1 MDLPQGPITQEKPIE
16 TAPWPLGPD
25 TCLVPAPGAR
35 GCGGL
40 AHADSHAEPST
51 GERQWCSGSLN
62 QEAPTE
68 TLFCAGCRLGS
79 QGAHPQPLYNRVGP
93 TRQDKRPKPAGSTR
107 PDHPARTHSGPRSG
121 CRPSSAN
128 HHQPRLQ
135 AAPIPG
141 PDSALSAGGL
151 LQSEKRASMSV
162 LGPRPSPSPA
172 QGHWNLYTRHQTVHA
187 EAQDSRQAGSLPP
200 HPPTCLAE
208 NLASAWPR
216 TPWGSSQAGTFTHLA
231 AAPRRLQASH
241 PEARGQEHADSL
253 PQQAREESGSRA
265 CPALS
270 ARGMA
275 EGTTQVLAFLRP
287 ACPFAVA
294 I

>member
-79 QGAHPQPLYNRVGP
+79 RGAHPQPLYNRVGP

-107 PDHPARTHSGPRSG
+107 PDHPARTHAGPRSG
-121 CRPSSAN
+121 CRPSSSN

-151 LQSEKRASMSV
+151 LQSEKRVSMSV

-187 EAQDSRQAGSLPP
+187 EAQDSRQAGCLPP

-208 NLASAWPR
+208 NLASGGLGPHGV
-216 TPWGSSQAGTFTHLA
+216 P
-231 AAPRRLQASH
+231 
-241 PEARGQEHADSL
+241 
-253 PQQAREESGSRA
+253 
-265 CPALS
+265 
-270 ARGMA
+270 
-275 EGTTQVLAFLRP
+275 LRP
-287 ACPFAVA
+287 GPSPISLQLQEDFRQVTQRLGAGGTQTPCRSRLGRSLGAGRA
-294 I
+294 QL